1 MAYSAIEKMR
11 KKNEQIYG
19 MDVGPMQPAL
29 SDGAAAGFDLKS
41 AALRFLHERCEGLLF
56 DRHIEEEEERTG
68 LYRGVSLAP
77 GQIPYNM
84 QMDLNRLC
92 LERELEKFMDSAATQ
107 DAYTVFYCFLEIF
120 FGNYGKYKKRVEL
133 LSEYESNGSS
143 LLMKHRDHYV
153 HSVFVFAL
161 GLAIYESNENFRR
174 AFNSY
179 YHFEQTEARTKD
191 DRAQKNRNQE
201 SPGAAHYFLK
211 YWGMTSLFHDIG
223 YPFELV
229 FEQVMA
235 FFDADD
241 DDRTAKNPFI
251 VYKNMKTMTELSPR
265 AQERFEKMYGRKFR
279 TIDEVLAFDLTKK
292 LGPIYGFSE
301 EYLLETLQKK
311 PVKPESFCGYM
322 DHAYFS
328 SILLYHMLE
337 TAMENEANGGSL
349 TRPQVFEPAHV
360 DALGAIL
367 LHYDLYTYSIA
378 SGEGAP
384 KLSMDMHPLAWL
396 LLLCDELQ
404 CWDRT
409 AYGRNS
415 RKELHPM
422 AVEFDFRENRIFARY
437 LYDEKEQGKIDKYLW
452 AYVAWKQGGK
462 RGTRPKLKAYSEM
475 ANEEKSFVRN
485 IEQIVDT
492 AAAPITVVCD
502 TAPVNRG
509 SKRIY
514 LSDSSFLHIHDFAV
528 ALNSRYALEE
538 DEVEDDVERSMME
551 EDFSSLS
558 LEYKLSNIN
567 QVKSFGKY
575 LNEIHCFYTD
585 RQVDFDMLEE
595 FTPEQILR
603 IAPLEH
609 ERWLRE
615 HQSMGWRCGDLYER
629 VPVPQDAD
637 ERSYRAALRE
647 QMRCH
652 KLVVDGELTKER
664 ILSHYQEHLSEYEK
678 QKNYQPFNNMLKLM
692 RKFDGVRIYQYEA

>member
-19 MDVGPMQPAL
+19 KDVGPTQPAL

-56 DRHIEEEEERTG
+56 DSHIEEEEERTG
-68 LYRGVSLAP
+68 LYHGVSLAP

-84 QMDLNRLC
+84 QMDIDRLC

-143 LLMKHRDHYV
+143 LLMKHQDHYT

-161 GLAIYESNENFRR
+161 GLAIYETNENFRR
-174 AFNSY
+174 AFHSY
-179 YHFEQTEARTKD
+179 YHFD
-191 DRAQKNRNQE
+191 QE
-201 SPGAAHYFLK
+201 SPKAAHFFLE

-223 YPFELV
+223 YPFELT

-235 FFDADD
+235 FFDAGD
-241 DDRTAKNPFI
+241 DDRTANNPFI
-251 VYKNMKTMTELSPR
+251 VYKNMKTMTQLSPR
-265 AQERFEKMYGRKFR
+265 AQEHFEKMYGRKFR
-279 TIDEVLAFDLTKK
+279 TIDEVLAFDLTQK
-292 LGPIYGFSE
+292 LGPFYSFSE
-301 EYLLETLQKK
+301 EYLLKTLKMK
-311 PVKPESFCGYM
+311 PVKPESFCGYI

-337 TAMENEANGGSL
+337 AAMESGAYEGRL
-349 TRPQVFEPAHV
+349 THPQVFGPAHI

-367 LHYDLYTYSIA
+367 LHYDLYSYSIA
-378 SGEGAP
+378 AGDGEP
-384 KLSMDMHPLAWL
+384 KPRLSMDMHPLAWL

-422 AVEFDFRENRIFARY
+422 AVEFDFSENRICARY
-437 LYDEKEQGKIDKYLW
+437 MFDEKEQGKIDKYLW
-452 AYVAWKQGGK
+452 AYVTWKKNGK
-462 RGTRPKLKAYSEM
+462 RGIRPKLKTYSEM
-475 ANEEKSFVRN
+475 ANEEKSFVKN
-485 IEQIVDT
+485 IEQLVDT
-492 AAAPITVVCD
+492 TCVPVTVVCD
-502 TAPVNRG
+502 TAPVNRRN
-509 SKRIY
+509 KQVY
-514 LSDSSFLHIHDFAV
+514 LSHSSFLHIHDFAV
-528 ALNSRYALEE
+528 ALNFRNALEE
-538 DEVEDDVERSMME
+538 NEDENDVERSIME
-551 EDFSSLS
+551 KDFSALS
-558 LEYKLSNIN
+558 LEYKLSHIN
-567 QVKSFGKY
+567 HVKAFSRY

-585 RQVDFDMLEE
+585 RQVDFDMLEA
-595 FTPEQILR
+595 FTQEQIQR
-603 IAPLEH
+603 IAPLEY

-615 HQSMGWRCGDLYER
+615 HQSMGWRRGDLYER
-629 VPVPQDAD
+629 VPVPRDAN
-637 ERSYRAALRE
+637 EMSYRAALRE

-652 KLVVDGELTKER
+652 KLVIDGELTKEQ
-664 ILSHYQEHLSEYEK
+664 IISHYQGHLSEYET
-678 QKNYQPFNNMLKLM
+678 QKNRLSFNNMLKLM
-692 RKFDGVRIYQYEA
+692 RKFDGVRIYQYESHDVS

>member
-56 DRHIEEEEERTG
+56 DRQIEEEEERTG
-68 LYRGVSLAP
+68 FYRGVSLAP

-191 DRAQKNRNQE
+191 DRAKKNRNQE
-201 SPGAAHYFLK
+201 SLGAAHYFLK

-337 TAMENEANGGSL
+337 TAMDSEANGGSL
-349 TRPQVFEPAHV
+349 ARPQVFEPAHV

-437 LYDEKEQGKIDKYLW
+437 LYDEKEQGKIDKYL
-452 AYVAWKQGGK
+452 
-462 RGTRPKLKAYSEM
+462 YSEM

-492 AAAPITVVCD
+492 AVAPITVVCD

-567 QVKSFGKY
+567 QVKSFGRY

-595 FTPEQILR
+595 FAPEQILR

-615 HQSMGWRCGDLYER
+615 HQSMGWKSGDLYER
-629 VPVPQDAD
+629 VLVPQDAD

-692 RKFDGVRIYQYEA
+692 RKFDGVRIYQYES